1 MATIPDK
8 VNTGALATI
17 VAVGAISMV
26 GISAALT
33 AMVRSE
39 VDQRADQVGAKSDL
53 GPVRKL
59 KGSQEAELN
68 APAARDPATGRAV
81 VPIERAMDLVVE
93 DLRQHPE
100 HATAPPPPD
109 AGKTNQAEGDAGA
122 AADPA
127 AGEAGATGE
136 EAGSAPTEGTPA
148 EGDPTGADPT
158 GARPVE
164 GQPGEGSQ
172 PETAPAPADP
182 GAAPSKPETGNG
194 KNKNKGAR
202 HAKAEPAAAP
212 ASPPV
217 PPATP

>member
-39 VDQRADQVGAKSDL
+39 VDHHADQVGAKSDL

-59 KGSQEAELN
+59 KSIQEADLN
-68 APAARDPATGRAV
+68 DPKPDPATGRGV

-100 HATAPPPPD
+100 HATAPAPVD
-109 AGKTNQAEGDAGA
+109 AGKKDDSEDAGA
-122 AADPA
+122 PA
-127 AGEAGATGE
+127 EPASGDAAGATGE
-136 EAGSAPTEGTPA
+136 ETGAAPPEGTPA
-148 EGDPTGADPT
+148 EPTGAQP
-158 GARPVE
+158 AE
-164 GQPGEGSQ
+164 GQPAVGGS
-172 PETAPAPADP
+172 EPAPTPGDP
-182 GAAPSKPETGNG
+182 GAAPPKPETGNG
-194 KNKNKGAR
+194 KTKNKGAR
-202 HAKAEPAAAP
+202 HAKAEPAVAP
-212 ASPPV
+212 ASPPA
-217 PPATP
+217 PTATP

>member
-39 VDQRADQVGAKSDL
+39 VDTRADQVGAKSDL
-53 GPVRKL
+53 GPIRKL
-59 KGSQEAELN
+59 KSAQEEELTGR
-68 APAARDPATGRAV
+68 ARDPVTGRAII
-81 VPIERAMDLVVE
+81 PIDRAMQLVVE

-109 AGKTNQAEGDAGA
+109 AGKKTESPGDTDAGAASDPAAGDAGA
-122 AADPA
+122 PSEPTGAAP
-127 AGEAGATGE
+127 G
-136 EAGSAPTEGTPA
+136 EGTPA
-148 EGDPTGADPT
+148 EGQPAPEQPAEGAP
-158 GARPVE
+158 A
-164 GQPGEGSQ
+164 EGSQ
-172 PETAPAPADP
+172 PTPAPAPENQ
-182 GAAPSKPETGNG
+182 GASPVKPETGNG

-212 ASPPV
+212 ASPAA
-217 PPATP
+217 PATP